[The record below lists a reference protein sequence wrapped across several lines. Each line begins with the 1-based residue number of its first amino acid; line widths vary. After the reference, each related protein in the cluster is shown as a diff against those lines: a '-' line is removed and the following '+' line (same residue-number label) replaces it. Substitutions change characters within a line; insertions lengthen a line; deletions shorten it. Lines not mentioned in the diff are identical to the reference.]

1 MIPSSADI
9 KHEIIASAAK
19 TEAVRKRIGSLVE
32 AGVSEGDQIEMGN
45 NLESMTKTPGWA
57 IVENFM
63 LTRMNLVGMA
73 VSDGVSEV
81 QRGVSKGYIELMQYI
96 QLLIRQKNVLME
108 KERAKHEKAEN
119 VPEDEKE

>member
-9 KHEIIASAAK
+9 KREIIASAAK